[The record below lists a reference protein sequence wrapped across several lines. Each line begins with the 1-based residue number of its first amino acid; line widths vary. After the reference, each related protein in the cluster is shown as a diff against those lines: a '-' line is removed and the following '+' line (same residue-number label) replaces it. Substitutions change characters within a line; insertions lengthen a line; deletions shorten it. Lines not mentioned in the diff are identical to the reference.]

1 MLPPASVNSLLRR
14 KPPVSVS
21 VAPDSAIG
29 LLRLQPPESAFFA
42 SFASSISL
50 LRLQYQSPS
59 PPVSVSFASRLR
71 YRPPSPPASHIG
83 LLRLQTSVSAS
94 FASSLPYQSPLPPN
108 SGIGLLR
115 LRKRASCC
123 SWSLRYLPPAYQP
136 PDYVSFCVGASAPP
150 SVHSDSKQQF
160 LSSSIFKACT
170 ETHRKKST

>member
-1 MLPPASVNSLLRR
+1 MLPPASVNSLLRG

-94 FASSLPYQSPLPPN
+94 FASSLPYR
-108 SGIGLLR
+108 LLC
-115 LRKRASCC
+115 LQTPVSASCA
-123 SWSLRYLPPAYQP
+123 SESGPPAARG
-136 PDYVSFCVGASAPP
+136 VSDICLLLTSLPTTSAFVLALLLHHQCIVIP
-150 SVHSDSKQQF
+150 
-160 LSSSIFKACT
+160 SSSF
-170 ETHRKKST
+170 SLLQF